1 VSLSMLLNRPCT
13 ITRRSASSTQIDA
26 SGDAVISTSTVTTV
40 CELQQSP
47 RHADAEPANEGEL
60 SDTQWL
66 LVLPAGTVI
75 DTGDKVTVD
84 GQAFEMYGAPWPAR
98 NPRTGVA
105 SHVECTVRR
114 TAGAG
119 DIA

>member
-1 VSLSMLLNRPCT
+1 MPISTLLTRQCT
-13 ITRRSASSTQIDA
+13 ITRRSASATLIDE
-26 SGDAVISTSTVTTV
+26 SGDAVITTSTVTTV

-47 RHADAEPANEGEL
+47 RHADAEPATQGEF

-75 DTGDKVTVD
+75 DTGDKVTVG

-98 NPRTGVA
+98 NPRTGVE

-119 DIA
+119 DAA